1 MKEFFIYNIPSGE
14 VGGIYE
20 IRNINN
26 NKVYVGKTVNFK
38 RRYNTYKS
46 AYKTKRASHI
56 NGYLMSAIDKHGANS
71 FRFTMIEACSVEE
84 MSERELFW
92 MVEMGSTDPLKGY
105 NLRMDSSTGMI
116 THQSTRDKIS
126 KRVRSEYA
134 SGVRS
139 PSTTSDFFRE
149 YWKDGDLKAS
159 MSQSVS
165 ESSRSYFIQKNREG
179 EVVCVWNGINQ
190 IRNHYPSWKWQNIY
204 AACNGS
210 KKSYMN
216 FLWERVR
223 YGGEI
228 PVGEMMIGKEELCED
243 KINKVVDTPSH
254 TS

>member
-1 MKEFFIYNIPSGE
+1 MKEFFVYNIPSNE

-26 NKVYVGKTVNFK
+26 NKVYVGKTINFK

-46 AYKTKRASHI
+46 AYKTKRKSHI
-56 NGYLMSAIDKHGANS
+56 NDYLMNAIDKHGVES
-71 FRFTMIEACSVEE
+71 FQFNMLEPCTVEE

-92 MVEMGSTDPLKGY
+92 MVEKDSTNSLKGY

-126 KRVRSEYA
+126 KRVKDEYV
-134 SGVRS
+134 SGLRS
-139 PSTTSDFFRE
+139 PSTTGDFFRE
-149 YWKDGDLKAS
+149 YWKDEELKAL

-165 ESSRSYFIQKNREG
+165 EGSRSYFIQKDREG
-179 EVVCVWNGINQ
+179 VVICVWNGINQ
-190 IRNHYPSWKWQNIY
+190 IRNHYPDWKWQNIY
-204 AACNGS
+204 AACNGN

-223 YGGEI
+223 YGGVVPEGLLM
-228 PVGEMMIGKEELCED
+228 VGREELCED
-243 KINKVVDTPSH
+243 KINK
-254 TS
+254 